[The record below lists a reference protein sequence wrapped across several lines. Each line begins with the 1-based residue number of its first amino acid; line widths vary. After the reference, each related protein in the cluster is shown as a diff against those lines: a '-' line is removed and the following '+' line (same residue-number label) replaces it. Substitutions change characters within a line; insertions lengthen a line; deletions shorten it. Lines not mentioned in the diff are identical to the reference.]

1 MPAAPSDA
9 PAPEVIH
16 LAHDL
21 RIACMRVSRRVR
33 FEASSNIAPHH
44 FSVLVRLAEA
54 PSTVGDLAIRE
65 RVSAP
70 SMSRTVS
77 ALVDRG
83 LVARDDSPDDG
94 RVTLLSLT
102 DDGEAT
108 VVAERAKRDVWMADR
123 LDRLSARERDVLT
136 RATAILAKVVAE

>member
-1 MPAAPSDA
+1 MPAPADA

-44 FSVLVRLAEA
+44 FSVLVRLADS
-54 PSTVGDLAIRE
+54 PSTVGDLATRE

-102 DDGEAT
+102 DDGQAT

-123 LDRLSARERDVLT
+123 LDRLSARERDVLA
-136 RATAILAKVVAE
+136 RATEILTRVVSG

>member
-1 MPAAPSDA
+1 MPAAADA

-44 FSVLVRLAEA
+44 ISVLVSLADS
-54 PSTVGDLAIRE
+54 PSTVGDLASRD

-83 LVARDDSPDDG
+83 LVARTDSPDDG
-94 RVTLLSLT
+94 RVTMLSLT
-102 DDGEAT
+102 DEGQAT
-108 VVAERAKRDVWMADR
+108 VVSERAQRDVWMSAR
-123 LDRLSARERDVLT
+123 LEKLTARERDVLG
-136 RATAILAKVVAE
+136 RATEILARVVAG

>member
-1 MPAAPSDA
+1 MPAAPA
-9 PAPEVIH
+9 PAPEVVH

-44 FSVLVRLAEA
+44 FSVLVRLADS
-54 PSTVGDLAIRE
+54 PSTVGDLATSE

-83 LVARDDSPDDG
+83 LVARAGSPDDG
-94 RVTLLSLT
+94 RVVQLSLT
-102 DDGEAT
+102 DEGQAT
-108 VVAERAKRDVWMADR
+108 VVSERAKRDAWMSDR
-123 LDRLSARERDVLT
+123 LGRLTSRERDVLT
-136 RATAILAKVVAE
+136 RATEILGRVLAE